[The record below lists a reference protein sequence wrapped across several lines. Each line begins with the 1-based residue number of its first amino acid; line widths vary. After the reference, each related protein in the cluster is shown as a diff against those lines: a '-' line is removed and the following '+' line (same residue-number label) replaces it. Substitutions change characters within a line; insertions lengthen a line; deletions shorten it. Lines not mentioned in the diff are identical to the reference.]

1 MITLSNT
8 EAKVLEIQSVL
19 AEDNSLMTLPG
30 EKQRKYKL
38 IRKLEMALEVSCL
51 GIKMKLEW
59 TVGRELS

>member
-38 IRKLEMALEVSCL
+38 IRKLEMALEVSFL

-59 TVGRELS
+59 MVGRELN